1 MTANVYA
8 QSAWVEMQRD
18 DDRFKRVLGLVAI
31 PFLVLG
37 ILIPLYQLSG
47 LEEGG
52 GDDLSDR
59 YATLLLEQA
68 AKQADSPEPTLAP
81 VPEPEPTPEAEE
93 TTDPEPVPEP
103 EPEPVETVEPEP
115 ISTPAPTPPPV
126 DRRAQAR
133 EKVQRELASAL
144 TQLQSLQSEEVV
156 SATRNRP
163 LRQAQRSSTADDIA
177 AANVVSGNV
186 SGGSGATVGDIQRAQ
201 SQSTELGPRE
211 RSVSGQRIEAAG
223 GGIGANRERSGFG
236 GDQRTQ
242 GRSLEE
248 IQLIM
253 DRNKGGIYAIYNRA
267 LRRNPALQGKLVIK
281 LSIAPS
287 GAVSAVSVVSSELRD
302 ADLERK
308 VLARVRLINF
318 GAKDVP
324 EITINYPIFFSP
336 S

>member
-8 QSAWVEMQRD
+8 QSAWAEMQRD
-18 DDRFKRVLGLVAI
+18 DDRFKRVLGFVAI

-37 ILIPLYQLSG
+37 VLIPLYQLSG

-68 AKQADSPEPTLAP
+68 AKQADTPEPTLAP
-81 VPEPEPTPEAEE
+81 VPEPEPTPEAED
-93 TTDPEPVPEP
+93 TTDPEPVP

-115 ISTPAPTPPPV
+115 ISTPAPTQPPV

-163 LRQAQRSSTADDIA
+163 LRQAQRSATADDIA

-186 SGGSGATVGDIQRAQ
+186 SGGSGASVGDIQRAQ
-201 SQSTELGPRE
+201 SQSTELGPRQ
-211 RSVSGQRIEAAG
+211 RSASGQRIEAAG
-223 GGIGANRERSGFG
+223 GGLGENRERSGFG

-267 LRRNPALQGKLVIK
+267 LRRNPALQGKMVIK
-281 LSIAPS
+281 LTIAPS

-302 ADLERK
+302 EELESK
-308 VLARVRLINF
+308 VLTRIRLINF

-324 EITINYPIFFSP
+324 EITINYPIFFAP